1 MSRYVFEGKN
11 FENCV
16 VFSDERF
23 GEIRMLI
30 DDDGTKLYAGVDI
43 AACMGYAAPSKVIM
57 RCGIPGRIR
66 MVPWVF
72 KKKQGSTDTRCFDE
86 EESKQFIDRGQSLP
100 EGFREWFFQEVVIQ
114 SRNIKVDRDIK
125 VSHEKEAVFEECMNA
140 GIKVVDTARG
150 KEDMFEKLD
159 GIILEILMLKKDLAK
174 EMNKTT

>member
-23 GEIRMLI
+23 GEVRVLV

-43 AACMGYAAPSKVIM
+43 AACMGYAAPGKVIM

-72 KKKQGSTDTRCFDE
+72 KKKQGATDTRCFDE
-86 EESKQFIDRGQSLP
+86 EEAKQFIDRGQSLP
-100 EGFREWFFQEVVIQ
+100 DGFREWFFQEVLPQ
-114 SRNIKVDRDIK
+114 ARNIKVERDIK
-125 VSHEKEAVFEECMNA
+125 VEPGREADFESCLGLEDKICHTVQ
-140 GIKVVDTARG
+140 GTS
-150 KEDMFEKLD
+150 DMFERLD
-159 GIILEILMLKKDLAK
+159 EIILEILMLKKELARN
-174 EMNKTT
+174 MNRTV

>member
-23 GEIRMLI
+23 GEVRMLV

-57 RCGIPGRIR
+57 RCGIPGKIR

-72 KKKQGSTDTRCFDE
+72 KKKQGATDTRCFDE
-86 EESKQFIDRGQSLP
+86 EEAKQFIDRGQSLP
-100 EGFREWFFQEVVIQ
+100 AGFREWFFEEVIVQ
-114 SRNIKVDRDIK
+114 ARNIKVERDIK
-125 VSHEKEAVFEECMNA
+125 IEDGMGDTFENCMNIEEKTSCKNQ
-140 GIKVVDTARG
+140 GTA
-150 KEDMFEKLD
+150 DVFEKLD
-159 GIILEILMLKKDLAK
+159 EIILEILMLKKELSGK
-174 EMNKTT
+174 MNGVT

>member
-23 GEIRMLI
+23 GEVRMLV

-43 AACMGYAAPSKVIM
+43 AACMGYAAPGKVIM

-72 KKKQGSTDTRCFDE
+72 KKKQGATDTRCFDE
-86 EESKQFIDRGQSLP
+86 EEAKRFIDRGQSLP
-100 EGFREWFFQEVVIQ
+100 EGFREWFFQEVVTQ
-114 SRNIKVDRDIK
+114 SRNLKVERDIK
-125 VSHEKEAVFEECMNA
+125 IEAGKDGDFVHCMNVEA
-140 GIKVVDTARG
+140 KGGHEERRTA
-150 KEDMFEKLD
+150 DVFEKLD
-159 GIILEILMLKKDLAK
+159 EIILEILILKKELARN
-174 EMNKTT
+174 MNRTI

>member
-23 GEIRMLI
+23 GEVRMLV

-43 AACMGYAAPSKVIM
+43 AACMGYAAPGKVIM

-72 KKKQGSTDTRCFDE
+72 KKKQGATDTRCFDE
-86 EESKQFIDRGQSLP
+86 EEAKQFIDRGQSLP
-100 EGFREWFFQEVVIQ
+100 EGFREWFFQEVVVQ
-114 SRNIKVDRDIK
+114 SRNVKVERDIK
-125 VSHEKEAVFEECMNA
+125 IEVGKDADFERCMNVETK
-140 GIKVVDTARG
+140 GGHEEHGTA
-150 KEDMFEKLD
+150 DVFEKLD
-159 GIILEILMLKKDLAK
+159 ELIMEILVLKRELARN
-174 EMNKTT
+174 MNRTI

>member
-23 GEIRMLI
+23 GEVRMLI

-43 AACMGYAAPSKVIM
+43 AACMGYAAPGKVIM

-72 KKKQGSTDTRCFDE
+72 KKKQGATDTRCLDE
-86 EESKQFIDRGQSLP
+86 EEAKQFIDRGQSLP
-100 EGFREWFFQEVVIQ
+100 EGFREWFFQEVVAQ
-114 SRNIKVDRDIK
+114 SKNIKAERDIK
-125 VSHEKEAVFEECMNA
+125 IEPRMDADFESCM
-140 GIKVVDTARG
+140 GIDTKTSQTNQGTA
-150 KEDMFEKLD
+150 DMFEKLD
-159 GIILEILMLKKDLAK
+159 GIILEILMLKKELARN
-174 EMNKTT
+174 MNRPM